1 MKKEIVK
8 LLRIVRVIYLFGVKN
23 GLKYNHYYKKAKNKL
38 VNTKKE
44 IKLKYDNGYLTMR
57 TNSTDL
63 LLAESM
69 LIGKLVNGKWVGE
82 YNQVEEHIKKLAKR
96 EVIIIDAG
104 ANIGL
109 FSRLMLKENSR
120 SKIYAVEPE
129 ENNYQLLK
137 ANTKRYNTEILRGGI
152 WSHDCKL
159 NVIARD
165 TGDWGFIV
173 KEVNDD
179 SDSFSINAVSI
190 DSLIKKYNLKRIDLL
205 KMDIEGSEY
214 EIFKSNSLEWLDI
227 CSAIVIETHNHIIKG
242 SDAVVNKVLSEKGFR
257 KFTYEEN
264 QLFLRAEEGNVD
276 EGKCV

>member
-8 LLRIVRVIYLFGVKN
+8 LLRIIRIIFLFGVKN
-23 GLKYNHYYKKAKNKL
+23 GFKYNYYYKKTKNKL

-44 IKLKYDNGYLTMR
+44 IKLKYDHGYLTMR

-63 LLAESM
+63 LLVESM
-69 LIGKLVNGKWVGE
+69 LIGKLVDGKWVGE
-82 YNQVEEHIKKLAKR
+82 YNQVEEYINKLGKR

-129 ENNYQLLK
+129 ENNYQFLK
-137 ANTKRYNTEILRGGI
+137 TNTKGYNAEALWGGI

-159 NVIARD
+159 KVIARD

-190 DSLIKKYNLKRIDLL
+190 GSLIKKYNLKRIDLV

-227 CSAIVIETHNHIIKG
+227 CSAIVIETHDHIIKG
-242 SDAVVNKVLSEKGFR
+242 SDALVNKVLLEKGFR

-264 QLFLRAEEGNVD
+264 QLFLRAEEG
-276 EGKCV
+276 